1 MVDFPL
7 KNSLFQFPAICS
19 IARGSHHHSGKDA
32 MNNIIR
38 HSWGTTLS
46 WVCAS
51 MVVGSVLTQLLVCWV
66 SLCGTEP
73 LSYAA
78 LAVGFASGAILADWA
93 AQRFG
98 LVGVQGFGL
107 NKSLPA
113 MTMALVTL
121 SWMTP
126 RLINATL
133 LAGCETAGFGGSQ
146 SVMLTLMFPALVVAV
161 VSATAGM
168 FFLSINP
175 RPQVMWLKSA
185 LAGGPSFFLMIVHSV
200 LSYPLA
206 VTITVLIVLS
216 LVFRFVVSRFSSAP
230 SCVTDAGPVETNP
243 KLSSFSPALHF
254 IAAGMLAAAIME
266 TMSRLL
272 EGSVPVL
279 LLTSG
284 LTLIGLSLCSSRSAV
299 RWLTVGGMNVIA
311 LLTLAMLPMFF
322 SLLADCNLWIN
333 TQVSSPMTVIA
344 LRSLQCAILAMAA
357 AVPAVVHPLV
367 SRRRIPVR
375 LVSLSFAAGL
385 IPGLA
390 LMSRGF
396 SPANL
401 LACGIAAHATAVL
414 IVGPRPARNTI
425 SSGVG
430 LRQFCVSAAT
440 LLISTLTFFG
450 SLDSTRTSAFLF
462 SERTMA
468 AVERGVEK
476 DLITQSDANRLLTT
490 VPGSTGEVSVWRR
503 AGNLIEFQRNGI
515 SLGRVSTDTSVSP
528 QPPEEILP
536 AVMALVSHPQP
547 SRVLILGDDI
557 GVSLRTCSHFPV
569 QEIVAVR
576 SDEQLT
582 KLARR
587 FTWSRQLTP
596 ADEDSRVRIV
606 HGPQV
611 LALRDRNLKIFDVV
625 IASSES
631 ATSMSVAFQF
641 TTEYY
646 AAVRSRMAANSIFCQ
661 RFRQRNSGPEP
672 IRKAMSTLNE
682 VFAHVGIVQMVPG
695 EILLLATDQ
704 ETGLIDP
711 GILTRL
717 QRNHVQREIASTGW
731 DWSQVAILPLIDA
744 NDPIGIFSHE
754 QPPAALSISRG
765 GFVMGMPL
773 ESARRANKA
782 QEMQLAF
789 APHQMQIP
797 AVLPISEDHKE
808 IERRLSALTQQLEI
822 LAGMPDQPWTY
833 RKSLRMEM
841 QRSPRPPLESVK
853 DGKIVR
859 ESHPLDQFRNDYFE
873 SLGRTLSAVFHA
885 QPTAGAQIGAFERFT
900 ATFEPLLTH
909 FAHYEL
915 VRLHELAKHPSPSDE
930 FRHRLHI
937 VFFTSPSDASVRPV
951 VSAIEQLIAQPQ
963 LIADDGDRYDMLNGL
978 VQRLIERWEARTAW
992 EPRSAVRVQ
1001 NDVDQS
1007 VRVTNLALKMMD
1019 SIAASAN
1026 VDSEDFLRRRRF
1038 ITAALISPLRDYRD
1052 QVLAHRL
1059 KTEVP
1064 AEPGTDD
1071 PHDMPLLLN
1080 ADKNLSTN

>member
-1 MVDFPL
+1 
-7 KNSLFQFPAICS
+7 
-19 IARGSHHHSGKDA
+19 
-32 MNNIIR
+32 
-38 HSWGTTLS
+38 
-46 WVCAS
+46 

-73 LSYAA
+73 LSFAG
-78 LAVGFASGAILADWA
+78 LVIGFAAGAILADWA

-98 LVGVQGFGL
+98 LVNLQAAGL
-107 NKSLPA
+107 IKSLPA
-113 MTMALVTL
+113 MTMSLVTL
-121 SWMTP
+121 SWLTP

-133 LAGCETAGFGGSQ
+133 MAGCETAGFGGSL

-161 VSATAGM
+161 VSATAGL
-168 FFLSINP
+168 FFLSIYP
-175 RPQVMWLKSA
+175 RPQVMWLNSA
-185 LAGGPSFFLMIVHSV
+185 LAGSLSVFVMIIHSILSF
-200 LSYPLA
+200 PLA
-206 VTITVLIVLS
+206 VTVTSLIAFS
-216 LVFRFVVSRFSSAP
+216 LVCRFVADRSVSISSD
-230 SCVTDAGPVETNP
+230 VFVEAVP
-243 KLSSFSPALHF
+243 KQSTVAPALHF
-254 IAAGMLAAAIME
+254 IAAGMLAAAIQE
-266 TMSRLL
+266 TISRLL

-284 LTLIGLSLCSSRSAV
+284 LTGIGLTLCSSRLAV
-299 RWLTVGGMNVIA
+299 RWLTVSGMSLIA
-311 LLTLAMLPMFF
+311 MLMLAMLPLFF
-322 SLLADCNLWIN
+322 NLLADCNLWIN
-333 TQVSSPMTVIA
+333 TQVSSPMTVIV
-344 LRSLQCAILAMAA
+344 LRSLQCAVLATAA
-357 AVPAVVHPLV
+357 AVPAVVNPL
-367 SRRRIPVR
+367 SSQRRIPVQ
-375 LVSLSFAAGL
+375 LVALSFAAGL

-390 LMSRGF
+390 VVSRGH
-396 SPANL
+396 SPAIL
-401 LACGIAAHATAVL
+401 LACGIAAHATAALLANQRRVSSS
-414 IVGPRPARNTI
+414 I
-425 SSGVG
+425 SSGAL
-430 LRQFCVSAAT
+430 LRHFCVSASA
-440 LLISTLTFFG
+440 LLISALPFFG

-462 SERTMA
+462 SERTIA

-476 DLITQSDANRLLTT
+476 ELIAQSDANRLLTT
-490 VPGSTGEVSVWRR
+490 VPGSTGEISVWRR
-503 AGNLIEFQRNGI
+503 AGNLIEFQRNGV
-515 SLGRVSTDTSVSP
+515 SLGRVSIDTGVSP
-528 QPPEEILP
+528 QPPEEVLP
-536 AVMALVSHPQP
+536 AIMALVSHPQP
-547 SRVLILGDDI
+547 SRVLILGDDT
-557 GVSLRTCSHFPV
+557 GACLRTCSHFPL

-582 KLARR
+582 KLARQ

-596 ADEDSRVRIV
+596 ADQDSRVRIL

-611 LALRDRNLKIFDVV
+611 LALRDRDLKFFDVV
-625 IASSES
+625 IASPES
-631 ATSMSVAFQF
+631 ATLTSAAFQF

-646 AAVRSRMAANSIFCQ
+646 AAARSRMAASSIFCQ

-672 IRKAMSTLNE
+672 VRKAMSTLSE

-695 EILLLATDQ
+695 ELLLLATDQ

-717 QRNHVQREIASTGW
+717 QRNHVQQEIASTGW

-754 QPPAALSISRG
+754 RPPAALSISRG

-789 APHQMQIP
+789 APHEMQIL
-797 AVLPISEDHKE
+797 AVLPMSEDHEE
-808 IERRLSALTQQLEI
+808 IKRRLSALTQQLEI

-841 QRSPRPPLESVK
+841 QQSPRPPQESVR

-873 SLGRTLSAVFHA
+873 ALGRTLSAVFHS
-885 QPTAGAQIGAFERFT
+885 QPNASAQIGAFERFT

-915 VRLHELAKHPSPSDE
+915 VRLYEMAKHPSPEDE

-951 VSAIEQLIAQPQ
+951 ISTIEQLVSQPQ
-963 LIADDGDRYDMLNGL
+963 LIAVDGDRYDMLNGL
-978 VQRLIERWEARTAW
+978 VQKLIERWEARTAW

-1007 VRVTNLALKMMD
+1007 VRVANLALKMMD

-1038 ITAALISPLRDYRD
+1038 INAALITPLRDYRD

-1064 AEPGTDD
+1064 TEPGTDD